1 MKVERVEKSF
11 GGVMALRGVSFE
23 VRRGQIKALI
33 GPNGAGKTTLF
44 HIVTGVEKPNS
55 GVVYFK
61 GERIDGRRPDE
72 VVGMG
77 IARTFQNVR
86 PFAGMTAL
94 ENVMV
99 GRHRLTCSGT
109 IRALLRTPFLRREEG
124 RVRDEA
130 MWFLEF
136 VGLAAHADQDASDL
150 PFGRQRLLELAR
162 ALATEPELLLLD
174 EPAAGLNTRET
185 SELAELIRKV
195 RGRGVTVLLV
205 EHDMELVMDIS
216 DEVVVLDR
224 GEKISEGPPVRV
236 QRDERVLQ
244 AYLGGE

>member
-1 MKVERVEKSF
+1 LKIEKVKKSF
-11 GGVMALRGVSFE
+11 GGVQALRGVSFE

-72 VVGMG
+72 VVRMG
-77 IARTFQNVR
+77 IARTFQNVQ
-86 PFAGMTAL
+86 PFAGMTVL
-94 ENVMV
+94 ENVMT
-99 GRHRLTCSGT
+99 GRHRLIRSGAFRT
-109 IRALLRTPFLRREEG
+109 LLRTRFMRSEEG
-124 RVRDEA
+124 KVRDEA
-130 MWFLEF
+130 MQFLEF
-136 VGLAAHADQDASDL
+136 VGLADCASQDALDL

-185 SELAELIRKV
+185 SELAELIRKI
-195 RGRGVTVLLV
+195 RDSGVTVLLV

-224 GEKISEGPPVRV
+224 GEKIAEGPPESI
-236 QRDERVLQ
+236 QRDERVVR